1 MAAGLSMEKEN
12 VDRFR
17 ADVNAF
23 ATLTEE
29 DFVEKIHID
38 VPMPLSYIT
47 TTLIREFECLEPF
60 GKGNEKPVF
69 AVRNVHPLRA
79 SVVGKNK
86 NVLRMVLED
95 GAGGSVDA
103 VYFGDI
109 EAFFAFLREKSSDRQ
124 VEALLHGAPQE
135 IRFSI
140 TYDPSI
146 DSYLGR
152 EKVLVII
159 RHYC

>member
-17 ADVNAF
+17 RDLNAY
-23 ATLTEE
+23 ATLTPE
-29 DFVEKIHID
+29 DFIEKIHID

-47 TTLIREFECLEPF
+47 TKLIREFECLEPF

-69 AVRNVHPLRA
+69 AVRDVHPLRA

-86 NVLRMVLED
+86 NVLRMVLDD
-95 GAGGSVDA
+95 GAGGSMDA

-109 EAFFAFLREKSSDRQ
+109 EAFLVFLREKASGAQ
-124 VEALLHGAPQE
+124 VDALLRGAPQG
-135 IRFSI
+135 IRFSM

-146 DSYLGR
+146 DDYLGR
-152 EKVLVII
+152 ERVQVVI